1 MNATERAE
9 ERQEMD
15 DRTQEA
21 SVDLTVS
28 VGGLTLRN
36 PVMAASGPFGRT
48 ANYTTYVRPAELGAV
63 VMKTVTLHPRSGN
76 PEPQIHHLEDGSV
89 LNSIGLENAGIHAWA
104 SETLPRLL
112 DSGATVVASLWAD
125 NPDEYGEAAG
135 VLAEI
140 QGPAAFELNLSCPNH
155 GDPRLLIAHDDELT
169 RRAVSAVR
177 AAVGPTFPLWAK
189 LSPNTTD
196 LVEIAEA
203 AAAGGANA
211 VTLVNTFAGMAID
224 LESRRPLLGN
234 RYGGISG
241 PALHGI
247 ALRAV
252 HQVHDALPDLPIIGV
267 GGISTGEQ
275 AVAMMMAG
283 ACAVQVGTANLYD
296 SYATHNV
303 LSELEKWCES
313 HRTTPESLSRTAE
326 SQDVPGA

>member
-1 MNATERAE
+1 ME
-9 ERQEMD
+9 
-15 DRTQEA
+15 DRPREA

-48 ANYTTYVRPAELGAV
+48 ANYTTYVSPAELGAV
-63 VMKTVTLHPRSGN
+63 VMKTVTLHPRAGN

-89 LNSIGLENAGIHAWA
+89 LNSIGLENPGIEAW
-104 SETLPRLL
+104 SIEFLPRLL
-112 DSGATVVASLWAD
+112 HTGATVVASLWAD
-125 NPDEYGEAAG
+125 NPDEYGEAAAA
-135 VLAEI
+135 LATED
-140 QGPAAFELNLSCPNH
+140 GPVAFELNLSCPNH
-155 GDPRLLIAHDDELT
+155 GDPRLLIAHDANLT

-177 AAVGPTFPLWAK
+177 AAVGSSFPLWAK

-203 AAAGGANA
+203 ASEGGANA

-224 LESRRPLLGN
+224 LENRRPLLGN

-252 HQVHDALPDLPIIGV
+252 HQVHEALPDLPIIGV
-267 GGISTGEQ
+267 GGISTGEE
-275 AVAMMMAG
+275 AIAMMVAG
-283 ACAVQVGTANLYD
+283 ASAVQVGTANLHD
-296 SYATHNV
+296 SYATHKV
-303 LSELEKWCES
+303 LAELEKWCES
-313 HRTTPESLSRTAE
+313 HKTHPEELRSMVE
-326 SQDVPGA
+326 PQDVSLL